1 MVHPLNYQS
10 NYSRYNI
17 LCIYYL
23 LFIIIITIT
32 SQAVAFDSSNDNHDI
47 TIIDHH
53 NRLLLNNIPFIAI
66 FTQIGQFMHWS
77 SLLNCIDNIVTAR
90 SLNTDITYFNL
101 TKYDII
107 QNKVV
112 SNFNLD
118 IYISFSHNIDMKH
131 RNIIINELNRYKE
144 HDNSSYHNAINEI
157 IITSV
162 KNVGLDVKPFLEQ
175 ISKAQQSHHNYDYI
189 LKLHSKSNKQ
199 WLTHSLQCLCGTSMQ
214 VLSILNHFSSNDK
227 VIHSHSHNDDDDG
240 DHDGVDNDI
249 VVVMMMM
256 MMIHMPMCY
265 LSTYP
270 SVTIFLIFSSI
281 YLLSIHLSIHLSF
294 RIDSYDRSSWCYLW
308 SQHA

>member
-32 SQAVAFDSSNDNHDI
+32 SQAVAFDSSNDNHDA

-227 VIHSHSHNDDDDG
+227 VIHSHSHNDDDDDDG
-240 DHDGVDNDI
+240 DHDGVDNDDDDDSYCGGDDDDDDTYADVLSLDI
-249 VVVMMMM
+249 S
-256 MMIHMPMCY
+256 ICYY
-265 LSTYP
+265 LSHLFIHLPPIYITSIYP
-270 SVTIFLIFSSI
+270 SIFPHRFI
-281 YLLSIHLSIHLSF
+281 
-294 RIDSYDRSSWCYLW
+294 
-308 SQHA
+308 

>member
-1 MVHPLNYQS
+1 MLHPLNYQS

-23 LFIIIITIT
+23 LFIISIITIT
-32 SQAVAFDSSNDNHDI
+32 SQAVVHDLNNNNHDT

-53 NRLLLNNIPFIAI
+53 NRLLINNIPFIAI

-77 SLLNCIDNIVTAR
+77 SLLNCIENIVTAR

-101 TKYDII
+101 TKYDTI
-107 QNKVV
+107 QNKLF

-118 IYISFSHNIDMKH
+118 IYISFSHNIDIKH
-131 RNIIINELNRYKE
+131 RNIIINKLNRYKE
-144 HDNSSYHNAINEI
+144 HDNHSYHNAINEI

-162 KNVGLDVKPFLEQ
+162 KNTGLDVKPFLEQ
-175 ISKAQQSHHNYDYI
+175 ISKAQQSYHNYDYI

-227 VIHSHSHNDDDDG
+227 VNI
-240 DHDGVDNDI
+240 
-249 VVVMMMM
+249 
-256 MMIHMPMCY
+256 
-265 LSTYP
+265 
-270 SVTIFLIFSSI
+270 
-281 YLLSIHLSIHLSF
+281 
-294 RIDSYDRSSWCYLW
+294 
-308 SQHA
+308 